1 MFSFCSYVN
10 MAAGGRMTGPST
22 AQILQRKLTEQGLV
36 RTLAKQDVSPQL
48 VHRLSIEEAARALQR
63 GMAHPG
69 ASHKLAR
76 KAKKAKKAEKAKSSM
91 KYATPKA
98 AKSVPKASKGHA
110 VVRQVQPNYWR
121 RVKKELHILICTDD
135 KKYASIRRQIGK
147 ENKLTQAAIV
157 TGIGGAIGACV
168 GVSATVIGPFVT
180 LGLYA
185 LIQVGTNAW
194 CAGTFE

>member
-1 MFSFCSYVN
+1 
-10 MAAGGRMTGPST
+10 MTGPST
-22 AQILQRKLTEQGLV
+22 AQILQRKLTERGLV

-48 VHRLSIEEAARALQR
+48 VHMLSIEEAARALQR

-76 KAKKAKKAEKAKSSM
+76 KVKKAKKAKKAKSSM
-91 KYATPKA
+91 KYTTPKA
-98 AKSVPKASKGHA
+98 AKKSAPKASKGRA

-157 TGIGGAIGACV
+157 IAIGGAIGAYV

-185 LIQVGTNAW
+185 LIQLGTNAW